1 MFIKVAHFVFFVIW
15 ENKLFLIFFALINL
29 FFPSLGI
36 GENKLS
42 SVHKIIIPRF
52 DSQGYVSS
60 ELHAFKL
67 TQKKENIFLAV
78 DPVLYLFA
86 GQTLETTAKSNS
98 GEFLLDKGMAKGH
111 EMFEVLGKGFNARG
125 RNWSWQ
131 DLTKAGENQ
140 IIFKEN
146 AKVFFQRGLGGFFAS
161 KRKITESNCSPEDIV
176 ENYTIKNDDLVPT
189 IANANYLEFVTVE
202 ENTHR
207 FLLEG
212 NVSIEGNNLFLTC
225 EKIEVLFTKETNSTT
240 TPIGEVSMM
249 YALGNVILRQGGR
262 KSYCDRMT
270 LDVKAGNALLLGSAR
285 VIDDEWGV
293 ASGEKI
299 ILEKGKRLAKV
310 IGEKTNRPKLELPP
324 LPNLGFSKKSK
335 KPKLK

>member
-1 MFIKVAHFVFFVIW
+1 MFIKVAHFGFFVVW
-15 ENKLFLIFFALINL
+15 GNRLFLMFFAFINL
-29 FFPSLGI
+29 FFSSWGI

-67 TQKKENIFLAV
+67 TQKNENIFLAV

-86 GQTLETTAKSNS
+86 SQILETTAKSNS

-131 DLTKAGENQ
+131 EFTKAGENQ
-140 IIFKEN
+140 MIFKEN
-146 AKVFFQRGLGGFFAS
+146 AKVFFQKGLGGFFAG
-161 KRKITESNCSPEDIV
+161 KQKKTESICSPEDNV
-176 ENYTIKNDDLVPT
+176 ENHTIKRGDSVPT
-189 IANANYLEFVTVE
+189 IANANYLEFVTLE
-202 ENTHR
+202 ENAHR

-212 NVSIEGNNLFLTC
+212 NVSIEGSNLFLTC
-225 EKIEVLFTKETNSTT
+225 DKIEVLFTKEDNSTT
-240 TPIGEVSMM
+240 TPIGEVTMM
-249 YALGNVILRQGGR
+249 YAFGNVILSQGGR

-270 LDVKAGNALLLGSAR
+270 LDVKAGKALLFGSAR

-310 IGEKTNRPKLELPP
+310 IGEKRNRPKLELPP

-335 KPKLK
+335 NPKLK

>member
-1 MFIKVAHFVFFVIW
+1 MFKEVTQLGFFEVR
-15 ENKLFLIFFALINL
+15 ENKLFLIFFTFINL
-29 FFPSLGI
+29 LFPSWVI
-36 GENKLS
+36 GENELP

-52 DSQGYVSS
+52 NSEGFVSS

-67 TQKKENIFLAV
+67 TQRKEGIFLGF
-78 DPVLYLFA
+78 DTVLYLFA
-86 GQTLETTAKSNS
+86 DQILETTAKSNS

-111 EMFEVLGKGFNARG
+111 DFLEVLGKGFNARG
-125 RNWSWQ
+125 KKWSWQ
-131 DLTKAGENQ
+131 DKTKSGDNQ

-146 AKVFFQRGLGGFFAS
+146 ARVTFQKGLGGFFAG
-161 KRKITESNCSPEDIV
+161 KLKISELHCSPDNIV
-176 ENYTIKNDDLVPT
+176 EDNSLKNDDSVPT
-189 IANANYLEFVTVE
+189 IANANYLEFVTTK

-212 NVSIEGNNLFLTC
+212 NVSIEANNLFLTC
-225 EKIEVLFTKETNSTT
+225 EKIEVLFIQEANSTT

-249 YALGNVILRQGGR
+249 YAFGNVILRQDGR
-262 KSYCDRMT
+262 QSFCDRMT

-285 VIDDEWGV
+285 VIDDEWGA

-310 IGEKTNRPKLELPP
+310 IGEKNNRPKLELPSI
-324 LPNLGFSKKSK
+324 PNFGFSKKSK
-335 KPKLK
+335 NLKIK